1 MSVIRDMNTVVEETV
16 DLGES
21 TKAYADSLEKIAN
34 DKKLK
39 SISKKD
45 RETLA
50 KIAELMKG
58 ANESVEY
65 DNQFLE
71 AVKAAASEED
81 ALNEAIEKLVE
92 LEEAKGYKEIYKKK
106 IGKATVNVYQYD
118 SGEIKA
124 MFQGHGETSFGI
136 KKFDKGIIDKAL
148 KHFDDNQGLLGSSM
162 DKIAESTDLEEARI
176 DAADYTV
183 GAEKTKKGYRG
194 QVTHTAK
201 GHTMYLAGK
210 VFKDEKDAKAHA
222 KAYLDAYARG
232 GDRAA

>member
-1 MSVIRDMNTVVEETV
+1 MSVIRDMSVVVEEAA

-92 LEEAKGYKEIYKKK
+92 LEEA
-106 IGKATVNVYQYD
+106 
-118 SGEIKA
+118 
-124 MFQGHGETSFGI
+124 
-136 KKFDKGIIDKAL
+136 
-148 KHFDDNQGLLGSSM
+148 
-162 DKIAESTDLEEARI
+162 
-176 DAADYTV
+176 
-183 GAEKTKKGYRG
+183 
-194 QVTHTAK
+194 
-201 GHTMYLAGK
+201 
-210 VFKDEKDAKAHA
+210 
-222 KAYLDAYARG
+222 
-232 GDRAA
+232 